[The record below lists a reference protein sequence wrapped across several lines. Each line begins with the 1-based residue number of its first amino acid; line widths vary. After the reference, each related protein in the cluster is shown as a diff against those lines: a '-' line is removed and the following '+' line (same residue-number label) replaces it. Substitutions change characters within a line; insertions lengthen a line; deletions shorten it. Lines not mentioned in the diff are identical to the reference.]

1 MLNCNTKLLIS
12 SPIVPVDVEFQYQVM
27 APVMDLV
34 MGHWKIKSEVYF
46 FIAGSLRENLQYLEL
61 KYSKT

>member
-1 MLNCNTKLLIS
+1 M
-12 SPIVPVDVEFQYQVM
+12 PVDVEFQYQVM